1 MKRLLIGL
9 TYYSPNISGVTIYA
23 QLLAKKM
30 AEAGYEVRV
39 LCSRPN
45 GMKKFGVENKVKIT
59 RSWVWLTVGK
69 GVLMP
74 NYWWDSLREV
84 KNSDVVNCHLPQLES
99 LMLAIWA
106 KIFGK
111 KLVVTHHCEF
121 GFTGTL
127 SNKLISI
134 ISFPFHLVTYILAD
148 KIVSYTKDYA
158 QSSIFLRMFKNK
170 IEYILPPVVVGEKDE
185 KEIKEIKE
193 KIGVDNNEKIVGFVG
208 RIAWEK
214 GLDYLIE
221 AVELV
226 NKKIKARLVLVGP
239 FREVAGDKS
248 GQKFNKL
255 IKKNKNRVVLY
266 GPMEHINLV
275 NFYKICDCLVLP
287 STDNLE
293 TFGIVQA
300 EAMIS
305 GCPVV
310 ASNLPGV
317 RMPVTMTGLGEIAK
331 IGDSKDLAKKI
342 KIVLTTKYSQDKYKE
357 AKNIFAIEKF
367 IDSYKKVFSI

>member
-23 QLLAKKM
+23 QLLAEKM
-30 AEAGYEVRV
+30 IGAGFEVKV
-39 LCSRPN
+39 LCSRPK
-45 GMKKFGVENKVKIT
+45 GLKKYAVEEKVKIV
-59 RSWVWLTVGK
+59 RSRVLLAVGK

-74 NYWWDSLREV
+74 NYWWDSLTEV
-84 KNSDVVNCHLPQLES
+84 RNSEVVNCHLPQLES

-106 KIFGK
+106 KFFRK

-134 ISFPFHLVTYILAD
+134 ISFPFHLGTYILAD

-158 QSSIFLRMFKNK
+158 QNSIFLRMFKNK
-170 IEYILPPVVVGEKDE
+170 IEYILPPVVVG
-185 KEIKEIKE
+185 KEGVNKIKEIKE
-193 KIGVDNNEKIVGFVG
+193 KIKIDKNEKIVGFVG

-221 AVELV
+221 AIELV
-226 NKKIKARLVLVGP
+226 NKKMKAKLVLVGP
-239 FREVAGDKS
+239 FKEVAGDKS
-248 GQKFNKL
+248 GKKL
-255 IKKNKNRVVLY
+255 KKIIDKNKSRIVLY
-266 GPMEHINLV
+266 GPMKHIDLV

-317 RMPVTMTGLGEIAK
+317 RMPVIMTGLGEIAR
-331 IGDSKDLAKKI
+331 IGDSVDLAKKI
-342 KIVLTTKYSQDKYKE
+342 EKVLTTKYSWDEFEK
-357 AKNIFAIEKF
+357 ARDIFAIEKF
-367 IDSYKKVFSI
+367 LNSYVKLLGN

>member
-367 IDSYKKVFSI
+367 MDSYKKVFSI

>member
-1 MKRLLIGL
+1 
-9 TYYSPNISGVTIYA
+9 
-23 QLLAKKM
+23 
-30 AEAGYEVRV
+30 
-39 LCSRPN
+39 
-45 GMKKFGVENKVKIT
+45 VENKVKIT
-59 RSWVWLTVGK
+59 RSRVWLTVGK

-74 NYWWDSLREV
+74 NYWLDSLKEV
-84 KNSDVVNCHLPQLES
+84 RNSEVINCHLPQLES

-106 KIFGK
+106 KCFRK

-127 SNKLISI
+127 SNKLISVL
-134 ISFPFHLVTYILAD
+134 SFPFHLGTYILAD

-158 QSSIFLRMFKNK
+158 QNSIFLRMFKNK
-170 IEYILPPVVVGEKDE
+170 IEYILPPVVVGNKNENK
-185 KEIKEIKE
+185 IKEIKE

-221 AVELV
+221 AMELV
-226 NKKIKARLVLVGP
+226 NKKMKAKLVLVGP
-239 FREVAGDKS
+239 YKEVAGDKS
-248 GQKFNKL
+248 GEKLKKL
-255 IKKNKNRVVLY
+255 IEKNKNKIVLY
-266 GPMEHINLV
+266 GPMKHPDLA

-317 RMPVTMTGLGEIAK
+317 RMPVRMTGLGEISK

-342 KIVLTTKYSQDKYKE
+342 VKVLTTKYSQDKFIE

-367 IDSYKKVFSI
+367 KDSYIKLLNEI